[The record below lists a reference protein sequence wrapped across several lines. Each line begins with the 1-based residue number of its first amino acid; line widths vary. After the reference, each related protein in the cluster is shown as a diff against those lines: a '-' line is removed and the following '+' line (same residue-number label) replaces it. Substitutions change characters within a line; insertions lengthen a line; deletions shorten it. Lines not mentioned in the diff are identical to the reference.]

1 MLRSHGLRQLNGVRV
16 AQFSRFNPNTNTTAA
31 MSLRHMC
38 GMSPEIRCCTL
49 QRTPLQSS
57 L

>member
-38 GMSPEIRCCTL
+38 GKSPEIRCCTL